1 MKTLDVLG
9 LDEKKVNGVVSAL
22 NQLLADFQVY
32 YMNLRGL
39 HWNVKGKGF
48 FTLHAKYEE
57 LYNDAAAKVDVI
69 AERLLQ
75 LGSTPENRFSA
86 YLRMA
91 TLQEDGFIPTGHA
104 GLEKVLEAL
113 KVLIAEERKT
123 VELAG
128 EANDEVTV
136 ALMDDF
142 LTGQEKL
149 VWMITSFLT
158 NHPDSDDK

>member
-57 LYNDAAAKVDVI
+57 LYNDAANKVDEI
-69 AERLLQ
+69 AERILQ
-75 LGSTPENRFSA
+75 LDATPENRFSE
-86 YLRMA
+86 YLKVA
-91 TLQEDGFIPTGHA
+91 SIKEDGFQQKGSEGIDI
-104 GLEKVLEAL
+104 VLGTL
-113 KVLIAEERKT
+113 KNLIQQERNLIKTAE
-123 VELAG
+123 

-136 ALMDDF
+136 AIMDEY
-142 LTGQEKL
+142 LQQQEKT
-149 VWMITSFLT
+149 VWMLVSFLSE
-158 NHPDSDDK
+158 HK